1 MLLKNLKT
9 LRKNSDF
16 LSFDRSNVPLDR
28 SKKLKFRT
36 WPPDLFDRYSIASRS
51 IEKQI
56 RSIDYQSKINLLKKS
71 DLCFTRSIESVF
83 RSIETRE
90 TRISR
95 NFLRQFSRVFLEQ
108 TTNCFD
114 IFIVLPSKTLFDFI
128 NEDFQI
134 KHRGFKDHYQ
144 ES

>member
-16 LSFDRSNVPLDR
+16 LSFDRSNVSLDR
-28 SKKLKFRT
+28 SKKLKIRT
-36 WPPDLFDRYSIASRS
+36 WPPDLFDWYLIASRS

-71 DLCFTRSIESVF
+71 NHCFTRSIESDF

-95 NFLRQFSRVFLEQ
+95 NFLRQFSTVFLEQ

-134 KHRGFKDHYQ
+134 KH
-144 ES
+144 